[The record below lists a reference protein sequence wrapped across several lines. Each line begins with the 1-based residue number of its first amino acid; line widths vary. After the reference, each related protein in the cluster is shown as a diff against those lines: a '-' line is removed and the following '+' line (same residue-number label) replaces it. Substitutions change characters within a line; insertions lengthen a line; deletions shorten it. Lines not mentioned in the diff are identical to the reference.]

1 MANNAKIQASISLST
16 EELKRGV
23 AESKA
28 ALAELPKEM
37 AVQAMKVAKNHEAIV
52 KGAKEAGVSV
62 TEYVTKLA
70 SANQEAEKAAKQ
82 QERASNTI
90 VAAIQRQTIAMK
102 AGGKVT
108 ADYFEQIAKMKGADP
123 KIYTPVLEE
132 LRKVEAAQK
141 AIADAQKVTAN
152 TFATSGRQLD
162 QFGNTA
168 KQTAA
173 ALRQVPAQ
181 FTDIVVSLQG
191 GQAPLTVLLQ
201 QGGQLRDI
209 FGSAGAAAKALGG
222 YVAGLVNPF
231 TTLVAV
237 LGTVAYGYA
246 AGSKEADEYRKALIL
261 TGNATG
267 TTAGQMTDMARALS
281 QVAGTQGNAAEAL
294 VTFVSTARV
303 SAENLQ
309 KFTLAAVQF
318 ERSTGTAVG
327 EIAKQ
332 FADLRKDPLEATLK
346 LNEGM
351 NYLTKSTYEQIKALT
366 EQGKATEA
374 ADLAQSTFA
383 DTLKSRADE
392 IDANLGIIEKAWK
405 KIKGEI
411 AGAADSLKNIGRP
424 DTGAAELERV
434 RNMLAT
440 KRESLGAVDQ
450 GSQAAKSIKEEIALL
465 VQRES
470 VIQRTMA
477 DVRRGAAMQA
487 AETDAVKARAEWDKD
502 GLKLMTDKQK
512 LEREIIKIRE
522 EGLRARAS
530 EEEIERRIKKVRE
543 DYANKQAAGGASEI
557 AQLKSRSEEL
567 DKYAQSLEDYGTDA
581 RKITEDEKT
590 RNRIQQEL
598 NGTMSDTARAQKTIA
613 LAQAEINAQKAIT
626 IRLAEDE
633 AKIAKSMAEDYAKS
647 VSELFKSADAIK
659 AQADAQEAANASF
672 GKSKT
677 AIAEHTLEQK
687 KNRLEMLDRI
697 GLTGAYTDALR
708 NEVGEQE
715 RLVAALKAGDY
726 KEINQATQELLRS
739 AREQSKLY
747 EQELQLSGLTA
758 LEREKI
764 VATRQ
769 IELKYAK
776 EIDRIN
782 RSGLTA
788 AQKKEQIAVLDEA
801 KVTETSAAVNRV
813 IQNDFAK
820 TADQI
825 NQSLTDALMRGFES
839 GKSFADNFKS
849 TLENMFKTMV
859 LRPTIEAILS
869 PVSGALS
876 SVVGG
881 SGGTSVKDAVSL
893 GSSIKT
899 LGSLLETGV
908 SSAIATGFGKL
919 ASTSFGQ
926 SLGLSTQV
934 AGPVSATGQ
943 AATQLTA
950 TGQSISSGLGIA
962 GNALAGYGLQKT
974 ISGGYKT
981 GESGLVD
988 ALTVAA
994 SAYFGPIAGVV
1005 GGLVNRAFGRK
1016 VADSGIQGTFGGEAG
1031 FSGSNFVFER
1041 GGWLRSN
1048 RTRTTAMDE
1057 GLQSGLSTQFKTM
1070 QAQTALMADVLGL
1083 GTDSIRNFTSSV
1095 KLSLQGLSAEEV
1107 TSKLTETLT
1116 GIGESLA
1123 KTALGTTNYSRIGE
1137 TSVETL
1143 TRLSG
1148 SLMTVNETFKILG
1161 ESLYST
1167 SLAGADMAS
1176 QLVDLFGGMDQFKAV
1191 TSSYYENFFS
1201 ESERAANS
1209 IKLVSSA
1216 IGALGLNMPK
1226 TREEFRSL
1234 VDAQDLTTD
1243 SGRKVYTA
1251 LLQLSGAF
1259 AEVVPA
1265 STQAATAVEQAADV
1279 MTAAM
1284 KSLKDEQ
1291 AQLEIDLLMAQG
1303 RTSQAVSAQRAKD
1316 IAGLTQ
1322 AEIAAYDYNQAL
1334 KAQIKTIEQA
1344 AAVSKERA
1352 SLEGQL
1358 FRIQGNTVALR
1369 ARERESLDATN
1380 RALYDQIAAL
1390 EDAKAVADERIS
1402 LEGQLLQAS
1411 GNVAAIRANELA
1423 SLNAANRSIQERIYA
1438 LEDEQKR
1445 TEERKNLE
1453 MQLLQAMGDTASIRA
1468 LEIQTLDVSNRAL
1481 QERLWALEDERKAQE
1496 ALAAASTGVIDEI
1509 ERLRQ
1514 SAASNGQGESAA
1526 FLQAQF
1532 ATTTAQA
1539 RAGDLAAL
1547 AKLPT
1552 ISSAL
1557 EEAFKLTART
1567 SSEVMGIRAF
1577 LAGSLAETLATV
1589 GVNTSAAAAVT
1600 AQTASVDLST
1610 ETDSLAL
1617 TPTNTGALLAG
1628 SSDTAALIEEISAL
1642 RIDNQAQAR
1651 AIVQLQS
1658 RFTKVIERWDSDGLP
1673 EQRAVA

>member
-37 AVQAMKVAKNHEAIV
+37 AVQAMRVAKNHEAIV

-62 TEYVTKLA
+62 TEYVSKLA
-70 SANQEAEKAAKQ
+70 SANQEADKAAKQ

-141 AIADAQKVTAN
+141 AIAEAQKVTAN

-209 FGSAGAAAKALGG
+209 FGSAGAAASALGK
-222 YVAGLVNPF
+222 YVVGLVNPF
-231 TTLVAV
+231 TTLVAI
-237 LGTVAYGYA
+237 LGSVAYGYA

-346 LNEGM
+346 LNESM

-383 DTLKSRADE
+383 DTLKNRAGE
-392 IDANLGIIEKAWK
+392 IDANLGVIEKAWK

-450 GSQAAKSIKEEIALL
+450 GSQAAKSLKDEIALL

-557 AQLKSRSEEL
+557 AQLKARSEEL
-567 DKYAQSLEDYGTDA
+567 DKYAKSLEDYGTDA

-598 NGTMSDTARAQKTIA
+598 AGTMSDTARAQKTVA

-626 IRLAEDE
+626 IRMAEDE

-708 NEVGEQE
+708 AETIEQE
-715 RLVAALKAGDY
+715 RLVDALKAGDY
-726 KEINQATQELLRS
+726 KEINQNTQEILRA

-769 IELKYAK
+769 VELKYAK
-776 EIDRIN
+776 EIDKIN
-782 RSGLTA
+782 RSGLTDD
-788 AQKKEQIAVLDEA
+788 QKQKQIAILDQA

-839 GKSFADNFKS
+839 GKSFADVFKD

-881 SGGTSVKDAVSL
+881 SGGSGIKDAVSL

-908 SSAIATGFGKL
+908 SASIANGFAKLSA
-919 ASTSFGQ
+919 SSFGQ
-926 SLGLSTQV
+926 SIGLSTPTV
-934 AGPVSATGQ
+934 DSVGTLSNTP
-943 AATQLTA
+943 TA
-950 TGQSISSGLGIA
+950 LSGKIGSGLGIA

-1031 FSGSNFVFER
+1031 FSGSNFVFEK
-1041 GGWLRSN
+1041 GGWFRSN

-1176 QLVDLFGGMDQFKAV
+1176 QLVDLFGGMDQFKAI

-1226 TREEFRSL
+1226 TREEFRIL

-1265 STQAATAVEQAADV
+1265 STQAAAAVEQAADV

-1344 AAVSKERA
+1344 AAVSKERT
-1352 SLEGQL
+1352 SLEEQL

-1411 GNVAAIRANELA
+1411 GNVAAIRAKELA
-1423 SLNAANRSIQERIYA
+1423 SLNSANRSIQERIYA

-1514 SAASNGQGESAA
+1514 TAATNGQGESAA

-1539 RAGDLAAL
+1539 RAGDLSAL

-1567 SSEVMGIRAF
+1567 SSEVMGIRMF

-1589 GVNTSAAAAVT
+1589 GVNTSASASVAAQA
-1600 AQTASVDLST
+1600 ASVDLST
-1610 ETDSLAL
+1610 EADSLSL
-1617 TPTNTGALLAG
+1617 TPTNSAALLAG